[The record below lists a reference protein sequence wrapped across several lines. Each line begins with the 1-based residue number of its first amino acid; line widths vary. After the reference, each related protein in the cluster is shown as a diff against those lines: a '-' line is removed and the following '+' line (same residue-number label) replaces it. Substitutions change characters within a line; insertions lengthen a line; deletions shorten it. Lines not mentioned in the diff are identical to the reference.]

1 MIELKNINIS
11 FGKKECIKNGHFKAY
26 PYQITSIIGE
36 SGTGKSSLLYLIAML
51 TSKSCKYYYNGKLL
65 ELNEKDKNNF
75 RNKEI
80 SFISQDSILI
90 DTISVEENIKLY
102 LQMSKSNY
110 TVDDLL
116 KEINLQD
123 KKHAMPNNLSG
134 GERQRV
140 ALACAIAKDSKI
152 ILGDEITSALDDEN
166 KKMVTK
172 ILRKCA
178 NQGKIV
184 ILVSHEDN
192 IIENSD
198 RIYRIEH
205 LELILEKETSINS
218 NTNSEVDNRN
228 NTSCFRIFKNLFYSN
243 KINNLRRLLISVVVM
258 SFIFLSA
265 SIFVTSNEKLNN
277 ENYSTNNLSINKL
290 LAVSDESGFFHQI
303 DGQLGC
309 SIHFIENQ
317 EPLDTSIINQLNNL
331 DHIKKSYDYYT
342 FNYSMSSGNGIFEN
356 MTIKVFRDNKE
367 ILKRSNENTISVDK
381 DYPFSIIPF
390 FPEDEFVSNDS
401 GIYVNSNM
409 AYYYNIEV
417 GDILELEINVPY
429 AMLELNSQETST
441 FDDNIKAKTYY
452 PVSCLGNKVPYKDKV
467 IGIIDSNSQLDNEV
481 YLHHSIMEKM
491 INEQVEKYQKNEIEI
506 NYNIF
511 EGYSSIM
518 DLKPY
523 AKAIFVDDEKH
534 VEKVQKEISEIS
546 DLVFVYNEYQ
556 NTLELKNDN
565 NLMKDV
571 MAKMTFICIGMFI
584 LATLLVEI
592 FYLKRYKSTYMIFR
606 LNGYCNYQKNKI
618 FIIHGLYQGLIILCM
633 AVVVYVVGSLPL
645 IIGDRTD
652 LNISLIRSLFPD
664 LYIKFSDFA
673 MFSWEHFMFFV
684 IVLIFV
690 VVITYLIV
698 WLFYQRQD
706 IINYLEDESDEN
718 DNC

>member
-1 MIELKNINIS
+1 
-11 FGKKECIKNGHFKAY
+11 
-26 PYQITSIIGE
+26 
-36 SGTGKSSLLYLIAML
+36 
-51 TSKSCKYYYNGKLL
+51 
-65 ELNEKDKNNF
+65 
-75 RNKEI
+75 
-80 SFISQDSILI
+80 
-90 DTISVEENIKLY
+90 
-102 LQMSKSNY
+102 
-110 TVDDLL
+110 
-116 KEINLQD
+116 
-123 KKHAMPNNLSG
+123 
-134 GERQRV
+134 
-140 ALACAIAKDSKI
+140 
-152 ILGDEITSALDDEN
+152 
-166 KKMVTK
+166 
-172 ILRKCA
+172 
-178 NQGKIV
+178 
-184 ILVSHEDN
+184 
-192 IIENSD
+192 
-198 RIYRIEH
+198 
-205 LELILEKETSINS
+205 
-218 NTNSEVDNRN
+218 
-228 NTSCFRIFKNLFYSN
+228 
-243 KINNLRRLLISVVVM
+243 M

-429 AMLELNSQETST
+429 AMLELNNQETLT
-441 FDDNIKAKTYY
+441 LDDNIEAKAYN
-452 PVSCLGNKVPYKDKV
+452 PVSCLGDRVPYKGKV

-523 AKAIFVDDEKH
+523 AKAIFVDK
-534 VEKVQKEISEIS
+534 KEN
-546 DLVFVYNEYQ
+546 V
-556 NTLELKNDN
+556 LKYKMI
-565 NLMKDV
+565 LMK
-571 MAKMTFICIGMFI
+571 
-584 LATLLVEI
+584 
-592 FYLKRYKSTYMIFR
+592 YLMQYLHIM
-606 LNGYCNYQKNKI
+606 
-618 FIIHGLYQGLIILCM
+618 
-633 AVVVYVVGSLPL
+633 
-645 IIGDRTD
+645 
-652 LNISLIRSLFPD
+652 NIKVF
-664 LYIKFSDFA
+664 
-673 MFSWEHFMFFV
+673 
-684 IVLIFV
+684 
-690 VVITYLIV
+690 
-698 WLFYQRQD
+698 
-706 IINYLEDESDEN
+706 
-718 DNC
+718 

>member
-1 MIELKNINIS
+1 MIELKDINVLCDE
-11 FGKKECIKNGHFKAY
+11 KEDIIDGCFIAY
-26 PYQITSIIGE
+26 SNQITSIIDK
-36 SGTGKSSLLYLIAML
+36 SGSGKNTLLYILAML
-51 TSKSCKYYYNGKLL
+51 VSNKCKYYYNGKLL
-65 ELNEKDKNNF
+65 AYDKKQQMNF
-75 RNKEI
+75 RNKYI
-80 SFISQDSILI
+80 AFITKNSLLI
-90 DTISVEENIKLY
+90 DTISVEKNIEFY
-102 LQMSKSNY
+102 LQQANNDE

-116 KEINLQD
+116 IKLNLINKKE
-123 KKHAMPNNLSG
+123 AMPSDLSDA
-134 GERQRV
+134 ELQR
-140 ALACAIAKDSKI
+140 AILACGLAKNTKI
-152 ILGDEITSALDDEN
+152 ILIDDKMMFTNHNDEL
-166 KKMVTK
+166 
-172 ILRKCA
+172 ILNLLKSYA

-184 ILVSHEDN
+184 ILAGNDESIVK
-192 IIENSD
+192 NSD
-198 RIYRIEH
+198 RVYC
-205 LELILEKETSINS
+205 LENSKLTLEKESKS
-218 NTNSEVDNRN
+218 NLIVQDESFEQSKIDI
-228 NTSCFRIFKNLFYSN
+228 FRIFKILFCSN
-243 KINNLRRLLISVVVM
+243 KEHNLRRIVM
-258 SFIFLSA
+258 SFIVMSILFASA
-265 SIFVTSNEKLNN
+265 SVFNFVNN
-277 ENYSTNNLSINKL
+277 NFDNRYATNYLTPTKL
-290 LAVSDESGFFHQI
+290 LAISDESSFFHQI
-303 DGQLGC
+303 NDGLQIGYGLHY
-309 SIHFIENQ
+309 IYHQ
-317 EPLDTSIINQLNNL
+317 EPLDTKITEQMESIEN
-331 DHIKKSYDYYT
+331 IKKIYDYYT
-342 FNYSMSSGNGIFEN
+342 FNYSLLSASGFSQDMSVKVIRDDQEITRRKLDSDEN
-356 MTIKVFRDNKE
+356 Y
-367 ILKRSNENTISVDK
+367 S
-381 DYPFSIIPF
+381 FSIIPF
-390 FPEDEFVSNDS
+390 FPEEKLDLDK

-409 AYYYNIEV
+409 AYNYNIEV
-417 GDILELEINVPY
+417 GDTLELEINVPY
-429 AMLELNSQETST
+429 AMAKSIDKQILG
-441 FDDNIKAKTYY
+441 FDDGTKGRAYHQVACI
-452 PVSCLGNKVPYKDKV
+452 GEKVPLTVKV
-467 IGIIDSNSQLDNEV
+467 AGIIEMDSQVSNEI
-481 YLHHSIMEKM
+481 YLSNKIMTKM
-491 INEQVEKYQKNEIEI
+491 IDEQVKRYHDGEINLDYQLYEKYTTII
-506 NYNIF
+506 
-511 EGYSSIM
+511 

>member
-198 RIYRIEH
+198 RVYRIEH
-205 LELILEKETSINS
+205 LELILEKETSIDS

-243 KINNLRRLLISVVVM
+243 KKYNLRRLLISVVVM

-429 AMLELNSQETST
+429 TMLELNSQETST

-523 AKAIFVDDEKH
+523 AKAIFVDKKEN
-534 VEKVQKEISEIS
+534 VLKVQNDINEIS
-546 DLVFVYNEYQ
+546 DAVFAYNEYQ
-556 NTLELKNDN
+556 SILELENNSEQIKNDTIK
-565 NLMKDV
+565 LAIV
-571 MAKMTFICIGMFI
+571 CILIIVTGVI
-584 LATLLVEI
+584 IIEI
-592 FYLKRYKSTYMIFR
+592 FYLKKYKSTYMMLKLI
-606 LNGYCNYQKNKI
+606 GYSEKKKNKI
-618 FIIHGLYQGLIILCM
+618 FIIHGLYQGLIILCTAM
-633 AVVVYVVGSLPL
+633 IVYIIGSIPL
-645 IIGDRTD
+645 IIALKTKE
-652 LNISLIRSLFPD
+652 NILLVRSSFPD
-664 LYIKFSDFA
+664 FYNTFTGYA
-673 MFSWEHFMFFV
+673 VFSWQHFIFFTC
-684 IVLIFV
+684 ILGLI
-690 VVITYLIV
+690 LIISHFGMKV
-698 WLFYQRQD
+698 FYDRIDTIKWLRGK
-706 IINYLEDESDEN
+706 
-718 DNC
+718 